1 MDQVEQASTVT
12 PVALVALL
20 VMMYFTWSLPR
31 RFAVCP
37 LLAMTCLMPLGQELD
52 LGGLHF
58 HLFRILLLVGVVRV
72 IVKREA
78 AAVQWNKTDKL
89 MLWWVIVAVTLGSL
103 SKPSMELFTNRMGE
117 AYNAV
122 GCYLFIRCVIVD
134 FEDVVTSIITLAF
147 VSMPLAIAMMMER
160 KSGHNPFSI
169 FGGVPEYS
177 ALRNGH
183 VRCQG
188 AFRHAILAG
197 TFGATELPLFVA
209 LWFYKRSYRLLA
221 AAGTVA
227 AVIIAYDASS
237 SGALMALVAGVA
249 GLCLWKWNTQM
260 RWLRRGVVVLF
271 ICLAMV
277 MNAPV
282 WYVFARLSSVTGGDG
297 QQRGD
302 VIDVAVRHFSDWC
315 LVGTTST
322 AKWGNGE
329 VIEGDQEMMD
339 ITNQFVMEGIKGG
352 LLRLILFIA
361 VIVSCFKI
369 VGRRVRA
376 EEKGSPNGFLVWAIG
391 VSLLGHCLS
400 FLSVPYFDQIIVIW
414 YWVLAVCAS
423 IACMPLEAEESLDVM
438 DEPDGEGA
446 TLAPG

>member
-1 MDQVEQASTVT
+1 MT

-31 RFAVCP
+31 RFAICP

-72 IVKREA
+72 FVKREA
-78 AAVQWNKTDKL
+78 AAVQWNRTDKL

-134 FEDVVTSIITLAF
+134 FEDVVTSIMTLAI
-147 VSMPLAIAMMMER
+147 VSMPLAAAMMMER
-160 KSGHNPFSI
+160 KSGHNPFSV

-197 TFGATELPLFVA
+197 DFWRNRGAAVRGALGLQAFVPPA
-209 LWFYKRSYRLLA
+209 R
-221 AAGTVA
+221 AAGVLA

-260 RWLRRGVVVLF
+260 RWLRRGTVLLF
-271 ICLAMV
+271 VCLAMV

-302 VIDVAVRHFSDWC
+302 VIDVAVRHFGDWC

-391 VSLLGHCLS
+391 VALLGHCLS

-423 IACMPLEAEESLDVM
+423 IACMPVRAEEPLDTM
-438 DEPDGEGA
+438 EEPDGEGA